1 MPIKPLLVKI
11 FYLLQE
17 LVRKKRYGRLQK
29 ALADISLL
37 AGSPADAQDHYTTAA
52 ELCRVS
58 NDWVW
63 TAAAL
68 QGIAHAKVCAI
79 PAVILPAPRR
89 VHFPRSR
96 SGQCFSCFLQLSYP
110 FLTDTASWAED
121 SWSKN

>member
-1 MPIKPLLVKI
+1 MSQQTALCLVAVI
-11 FYLLQE
+11 LPTMQE

-58 NDWVW
+58 NDWLW

-68 QGIAHAKVCAI
+68 QGIAHAKVWTI
-79 PAVILPAPRR
+79 PL
-89 VHFPRSR
+89 
-96 SGQCFSCFLQLSYP
+96 FSCL
-110 FLTDTASWAED
+110 
-121 SWSKN
+121 

>member
-1 MPIKPLLVKI
+1 M
-11 FYLLQE
+11 QE

-58 NDWVW
+58 NDWIW

-68 QGIAHAKVCAI
+68 QGIAQQVTKEAI
-79 PAVILPAPRR
+79 ANPPE
-89 VHFPRSR
+89 RSTMPT
-96 SGQCFSCFLQLSYP
+96 LQ
-110 FLTDTASWAED
+110 TTI
-121 SWSKN
+121 

>member
-1 MPIKPLLVKI
+1 M
-11 FYLLQE
+11 QE

-68 QGIAHAKVCAI
+68 QGIAHAKVRAI
-79 PAVILPAPRR
+79 PPMCCLKQQCLATALVRNERTRTGCCFVSCLYR
-89 VHFPRSR
+89 V
-96 SGQCFSCFLQLSYP
+96 CP
-110 FLTDTASWAED
+110 FLKDTSPWAEE
-121 SWSKN
+121 SC

>member
-1 MPIKPLLVKI
+1 MTANCMQFLYRHDHGAV
-11 FYLLQE
+11 QE

-58 NDWVW
+58 NDWLW

-68 QGIAHAKVCAI
+68 QGLAHAKVLLFARSLVSCTGK
-79 PAVILPAPRR
+79 PR
-89 VHFPRSR
+89 VNHKTHFL
-96 SGQCFSCFLQLSYP
+96 GCCF
-110 FLTDTASWAED
+110 A
-121 SWSKN
+121 

>member
-1 MPIKPLLVKI
+1 MPVHLSQPNNCEAAPV
-11 FYLLQE
+11 QE

-58 NDWVW
+58 NDWLW

-68 QGIAHAKVCAI
+68 QGLANAKVTIFRLRLFSVVACTYLS
-79 PAVILPAPRR
+79 VYLS
-89 VHFPRSR
+89 VHLFIHLDL
-96 SGQCFSCFLQLSYP
+96 CL
-110 FLTDTASWAED
+110 A
-121 SWSKN
+121 